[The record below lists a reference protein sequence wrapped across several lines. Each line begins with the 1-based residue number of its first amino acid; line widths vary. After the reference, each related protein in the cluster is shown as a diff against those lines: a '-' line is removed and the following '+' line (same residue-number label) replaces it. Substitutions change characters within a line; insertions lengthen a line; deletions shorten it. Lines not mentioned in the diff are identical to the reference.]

1 MIRIIETNLRVP
13 LSCPHQLIIHFHT
26 LKGHFTFCPM
36 SSLPSSDQVIIG
48 VELDHSELSSRSQH
62 NALPGP
68 GIPNDLIEAWGEQ
81 VDNPATA
88 DVRFNLSG
96 HFVYANSAILSQR
109 CRYLK
114 YMFEEEWAPDK
125 NQSKR
130 DSVDSVRSFQGRP
143 SKYKYLVDINDF
155 HHKTFMEML
164 RFLVSKFRALWKT
177 VR

>member
-1 MIRIIETNLRVP
+1 MSSS
-13 LSCPHQLIIHFHT
+13 SCPNLLFT
-26 LKGHFTFCPM
+26 FLTSKGHFTFCPM

-48 VELDHSELSSRSQH
+48 VEFDHSELSSKSQ
-62 NALPGP
+62 NNSLPGP
-68 GIPNDLIEAWGEQ
+68 SIPNDLIEAWGEQ

-125 NQSKR
+125 NQNRR
-130 DSVDSVRSFQGRP
+130 DSVDSVKSFQGRS

-155 HHKTFMEML
+155 HHKTFLEML
-164 RFLVSKFRALWKT
+164 RFLVRKL
-177 VR
+177 